1 VRPVDVCS
9 VVLDGAELF
18 VEVVAL
24 GIVDG
29 CPVSVVST
37 VERAVNSD
45 GRLADNAV
53 LPVNAERFRTLW
65 RSSSSVYALRYI
77 SLYGDTSS
85 LIRRLRSSSLYF
97 GTRWCTMSAA
107 QFWRYSTCQG
117 WTVGSPSS
125 QSGG

>member
-1 VRPVDVCS
+1 MRPVEDCS
-9 VVLDGAELF
+9 VVTVGADLL

-37 VERAVNSD
+37 EECAVNSD
-45 GRLADNAV
+45 GMLADNVA
-53 LPVNAERFRTLW
+53 LPVNAERLRTLC
-65 RSSSSVYALRYI
+65 RSSSSMCALRNM

-107 QFWRYSTCQG
+107 QSLRCSACHG
-117 WTVGSPSS
+117 WTVGSASS
-125 QSGG
+125 

>member
-1 VRPVDVCS
+1 VRPVEVCS
-9 VVLDGAELF
+9 VALDGAELS

-65 RSSSSVYALRYI
+65 RSSSSMYALRYI

-85 LIRRLRSSSLYF
+85 LICRFSSSSLYF

-107 QFWRYSTCQG
+107 QSLRCSTCHG
-117 WTVGSPSS
+117 WTVGSSS
-125 QSGG
+125 S

>member
-1 VRPVDVCS
+1 VRPVEDRS

-18 VEVVAL
+18 VEVMAL
-24 GIVDG
+24 GMVDG

-37 VERAVNSD
+37 EERAVSSD

-85 LIRRLRSSSLYF
+85 LIRRFRSSSLYF

-107 QFWRYSTCQG
+107 QSLRCSTSQG
-117 WTVGSPSS
+117 WTVGSSS
-125 QSGG
+125 S